1 LASKTIGKAILQW
14 DIIAAGVMM
23 AGCRGPGRW
32 VAVAVAV
39 RMAARVAARVAV
51 AVAGR
56 MAVMLMVGARALQL

>member
-1 LASKTIGKAILQW
+1 LQW

-32 VAVAVAV
+32 VAVAVRMAV